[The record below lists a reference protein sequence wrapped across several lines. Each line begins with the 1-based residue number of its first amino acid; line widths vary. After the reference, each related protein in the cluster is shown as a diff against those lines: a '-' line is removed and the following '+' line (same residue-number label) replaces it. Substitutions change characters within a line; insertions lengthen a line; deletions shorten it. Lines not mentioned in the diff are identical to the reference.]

1 MYFTF
6 LDNGLELHIKTN
18 CSGYSQSEEYPNSRK
33 FTFCQ
38 NDKCCS
44 TGHLPAPD
52 QSWFQNHNCFVHKYK
67 YKLGDC
73 SKFNFDFD
81 SVEGNVTYGFQYVSF
96 HRYRTGIKPE
106 WVKLV
111 LGNSTK
117 SGSSVNGAVIKC
129 SFEGKMEGSTDK
141 PPFMNFHCKPEGK
154 FFERITITNI

>member
-18 CSGYSQSEEYPNSRK
+18 CSGYLKLDDWPDYRT

-38 NDKCCS
+38 NKNCCS
-44 TGHLPAPD
+44 TGALPAPD
-52 QSWFQNHNCFVHKYK
+52 QRWFQDHNCFVHKYK

-81 SVEGNVTYGFQYVSF
+81 SVKGNVTYHFRKVEHGW
-96 HRYRTGIKPE
+96 RLATKPE

-111 LGNSTK
+111 LGNATK
-117 SGSSVNGAVIKC
+117 SGLGTNGTVIKC
-129 SFEGKMEGSTDK
+129 SFDRRIVVTKGNK
-141 PPFMNFHCKPEGK
+141 PTSMNFDCKPEGK
-154 FFERITITNI
+154 VFLKR